1 MYYKNNIIVKFEKD
15 EFNFYVIVNITK
27 YYYIVKKIQ
36 KRTEYL
42 LDKNERLYK
51 DVTPL
56 AYVDDDDNIIK
67 YCMNRKINKINHLT
81 IDNYERFNINK
92 NYIEAF

>member
-1 MYYKNNIIVKFEKD
+1 MYYKNNIIVKFEKN